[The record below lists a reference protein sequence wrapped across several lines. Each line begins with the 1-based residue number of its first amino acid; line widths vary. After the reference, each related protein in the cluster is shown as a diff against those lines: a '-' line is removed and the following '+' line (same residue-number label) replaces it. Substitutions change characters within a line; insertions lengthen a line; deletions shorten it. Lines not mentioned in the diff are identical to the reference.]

1 MVDDGTE
8 KNDEKLSVEMT
19 PDRDGEKILKC
30 RNGKLLEKGTV
41 VSPSKSKVD
50 KRIQAK
56 EKCFGKQLK
65 TRRAGNTVPLITS
78 SCRDQEIENK
88 EENDQ
93 QLIES
98 SANLQFGAEEED
110 NGLTEVQK
118 ENVEGESF
126 TKVKS
131 RPEQS
136 EGGVAMTHVAFKLTN
151 LAKNV

>member
-1 MVDDGTE
+1 MADNGTE
-8 KNDEKLSVEMT
+8 KNDKKLSVKKT
-19 PDRDGEKILKC
+19 PDQDGEKILVC

-41 VSPSKSKVD
+41 VSSSNSKAD

-65 TRRAGNTVPLITS
+65 TRRAGKTVSLFTS
-78 SCRDQEIENK
+78 SCGDQENENK

-93 QLIES
+93 QLIDS

-110 NGLTEVQK
+110 DGLTEVEK
-118 ENVEGESF
+118 EKVDGESF
-126 TKVKS
+126 TRVKS

-136 EGGVAMTHVAFKLTN
+136 EGEVAMTHVPLN
-151 LAKNV
+151 